1 MLKIDFLGLTT
12 LTVISDTLRSIRERT
27 GSAPDLDALTLDD
40 VETYRMLRAGRTVG
54 VFQFESPLATDMV
67 KSIRAD
73 RFDDL
78 VASNALM
85 RPGPLDAGMHRVYM
99 RRKRGE
105 EPVRYILPELEPILE
120 TTYGVITY
128 QEQVMRVAQTLAG
141 ISLAEADVL
150 RKAVGKKDAELIRI
164 ELDKFIQKSVARG
177 YDRET
182 IEEIASQ
189 LETFGRYGFPKA
201 HSVAYS
207 IISYHT
213 AWLKTHHPADFMA
226 ALMSSQIGDTDNV
239 VKYINEA
246 RQLHVPGAKEA
257 GLEIL
262 PPDVNE
268 SGYKFT
274 VIGDTKIRFGLGGI
288 RNVGRTAIDSIIS
301 ARQKGGPFRSLF
313 DMCERI
319 DLRVCN
325 KRVLE
330 ALVHAGA
337 MDSLGGH
344 RAQLAAALDFA
355 IREASLKQEDIATGQ
370 VSLFG
375 AIADDT
381 LRVETTY
388 TLPNVQPWT
397 ESERLAKEKEILGFY
412 ISGHPLERFRTEAE
426 IFATHTVA
434 DLGQW
439 RAEQMTLSVVVT
451 SIKRQMSKRTGSE
464 FARLTIEDF
473 SGSAEVLI
481 FPEKWAVLNDQI
493 RTDVPMLLRGA
504 YARRDESADNP
515 AFIVESATKL
525 AEMRTNGNVTVAID
539 LAKGAYSGDV
549 ISDVRAIAET
559 YPGSA
564 PLEFRWS
571 DESGTQA
578 RLRSRSLTLAA
589 DGAALS
595 ALRNILGESSVRL
608 QRGS

>member
-1 MLKIDFLGLTT
+1 VALGHPK
-12 LTVISDTLRSIRERT
+12 R
-27 GSAPDLDALTLDD
+27 
-40 VETYRMLRAGRTVG
+40 
-54 VFQFESPLATDMV
+54 LA
-67 KSIRAD
+67 
-73 RFDDL
+73 DDL
-78 VASNALM
+78 A
-85 RPGPLDAGMHRVYM
+85 
-99 RRKRGE
+99 
-105 EPVRYILPELEPILE
+105 
-120 TTYGVITY
+120 
-128 QEQVMRVAQTLAG
+128 AQ
-141 ISLAEADVL
+141 I
-150 RKAVGKKDAELIRI
+150 
-164 ELDKFIQKSVARG
+164 
-177 YDRET
+177 
-182 IEEIASQ
+182 
-189 LETFGRYGFPKA
+189 ETFGRYGFNKS

-213 AWLKTHHPADFMA
+213 AWLKTHFPADFMA

-246 RQLHVPGAKEA
+246 RQLHVPGAKEP
-257 GLEIL
+257 GLDIL

-268 SGYKFT
+268 SGYKFR
-274 VIGDTKIRFGLGGI
+274 VIGETKIRFGLGGI
-288 RNVGRTAIDSIIS
+288 RNVGRTAIESIIS
-301 ARQKGGPFRSLF
+301 ARTKDGPFRSVF
-313 DMCERI
+313 DLCERI

-330 ALVHAGA
+330 ALAYAGA

-344 RAQLAAALDFA
+344 RAQLAAALDLA
-355 IREASLKQEDIATGQ
+355 IREASLRQEDIATGQ

-375 AIADDT
+375 APADAT
-381 LRVETTY
+381 ENVETTHV
-388 TLPNVQPWT
+388 LPNVQPWT

-434 DLGQW
+434 DLGRW
-439 RAEQMTLSVVVT
+439 RPEPMTLSVVVT
-451 SIKRQMSKRTGSE
+451 SIKRQVSKRSGSE

-481 FPEKWAVLNDQI
+481 FPEKWATLSDQI

-504 YARRDESADNP
+504 YPRRDESADNP
-515 AFIVESATKL
+515 SFIVESATKL
-525 AEMRTNGNVTVAID
+525 AEMRTNGQVTVAIE
-539 LAKGAYSGDV
+539 LAKGSYSGDV

-571 DESGTQA
+571 DGTGTQA